1 LSAASALRRLVP
13 YYRPYPRLLF
23 GGLALVVVSS
33 ALGAVVPWLLRIGI
47 DDLRAGTPLRDV
59 WYIAGGIVAV
69 ALLGGALRYWMR
81 EMLNGLSRYIEY
93 DLRQALFVHLTR
105 LDGAYFGRMRTGD
118 LMARLTNDLS
128 AVRMAAGPAI
138 MYLTNTI
145 FGAAFALVF
154 MLHIDVKL
162 TLLALL
168 PMVLLPFV
176 TIKLGTAIHRRF
188 EAVQEEFS
196 TLTTLAQENF
206 AGVRV
211 VRAYRQ
217 ERAEIGR
224 FSTLNASYL
233 EKNMR
238 LARLYGVMHPMFG
251 LLAGLSGVMVL
262 GLGGSLAVRG
272 TITVGAF
279 VAFGLYLGMLTWP
292 LIALG
297 WVVNLFQ
304 RGAASMARLL
314 DVFDAAP
321 EIQSPAAPIPLPHAS
336 GGRTLE
342 FRDVGFHFP
351 APDGHEPRWVLRH
364 VSFTVPAGETL
375 AVVGATG
382 SGKSALIDLIPR
394 LADPQEGEILLDGV
408 PLKSIW
414 LDTLRTEIG
423 YVPQESFLFS
433 DTIAANLAYGDASR
447 PLVEPEE
454 ARAGGSAGARVRDDG
469 ANDEAPHEESRERG
483 EREAAPHRW
492 AAEVAQ
498 LDETV
503 REFPHGYG
511 TVLGERGI
519 NLSGGQKQRL
529 ALARALARRPRLV
542 LLDDALSAVDT
553 HTEAEILRGLRGA
566 LAGRTAVIASHRV
579 SAVRD
584 ANQVIVLH
592 EGRVVERGTHA
603 TLISAGGRYSA
614 LLQRQQLEESIEEVD
629 ELLDVPAVTSGTGSG
644 GALA

>member
-1 LSAASALRRLVP
+1 MASHQSAASALRRLIP
-13 YYRPYPRLLF
+13 YYRPYPTLLW
-23 GGLALVVVSS
+23 GGLALVVISS

-47 DDLRAGTPLRDV
+47 DDLRAGSPLHDI
-59 WYIAGGIVAV
+59 WSIAAGIVAV
-69 ALLGGALRYWMR
+69 ALFGGALRYWMR

-93 DLRQALFVHLTR
+93 DLRQALFIHLTR

-154 MLHIDVKL
+154 MLRIDVRL
-162 TLLALL
+162 TMLALL
-168 PMVLLPFV
+168 PMVLLPIA
-176 TIKLGTAIHRRF
+176 TIRLGTAIHRRF

-196 TLTTLAQENF
+196 ALTTLAQENF

-224 FSTLNASYL
+224 FSALNANYL

-238 LARLYGVMHPMFG
+238 LAWLYGVMHPMFG
-251 LLAGLSGVMVL
+251 LLAGLSGVVVL

-272 TITVGAF
+272 TISVGAF

-304 RGAASMARLL
+304 RGAASMTRLL
-314 DVFDAAP
+314 DVLDARP
-321 EIQSPAAPIPLPHAS
+321 EIRSPADPIALPAKS

-351 APDGHEPRWVLRH
+351 AAEGHEPRWVLRH

-408 PLKSIW
+408 PLRSIW
-414 LDTLRTEIG
+414 LDTLRAEIG

-433 DTIAANLAYGDASR
+433 DTIAANLAYGDAAH
-447 PLVEPEE
+447 PLVEHEHATDE
-454 ARAGGSAGARVRDDG
+454 RAR
-469 ANDEAPHEESRERG
+469 EESRERG
-483 EREAAPHRW
+483 EREAASHRW

-498 LDETV
+498 LDDTV

-614 LLQRQQLEESIEEVD
+614 LLQRQQLEESIEED
-629 ELLDVPAVTSGTGSG
+629 GALLDAAGVTASTGSG
-644 GALA
+644 GALT